1 MHAPVRYL
9 EMMRCGIAKKG
20 YLLAQLDFLV
30 SWAVRRT
37 FFNNLNI
44 RCLRSSEGSCDLCLR
59 SHVLADTS
67 PAHEAP
73 RTD

>member
-37 FFNNLNI
+37 FLNYLNI
-44 RCLRSSEGSCDLCLR
+44 RYLR
-59 SHVLADTS
+59 SHVLADSS
-67 PAHEAP
+67 PAREAP